1 MVAEA
6 PVANPLP
13 RWVAAVAAWAAWAAW
28 TSKSNVTN
36 YELGPGAIRG
46 LFCRFRFALELTK
59 KERRFRSKNVA
70 DARIIDNAKTGA
82 LFYDTDGSG
91 TDHAAIKFAQV
102 KAGTLLKAAD
112 FFIV

>member
-1 MVAEA
+1 M
-6 PVANPLP
+6 
-13 RWVAAVAAWAAWAAW
+13 AAWAAWAAW
-28 TSKSNVTN
+28 TSKQPTPS
-36 YELGPGAIRG
+36 ESRGPGAIRG
-46 LFCRFRFALELTK
+46 LFLSFRFVLELTK

-70 DARIIDNAKTGA
+70 DERIIYNAKAGA
-82 LFYDTDGSG
+82 LFYDADGSG